1 MSSCRT
7 PEKKLKAL
15 GSSLGS
21 CSPQTPTKIGIRKG
35 QVKREKDSCC
45 LCCGINLY
53 GAGSTYNLLTHD
65 GLAEKISQLILQT
78 IDVER
83 QSCRICK
90 SCFRR
95 VESLDKKSTVLK
107 LELECFRS
115 KHSNTTGSTLK
126 TDEPSAISNESFVKR
141 LAKIPLS
148 SAPRKRSKVCE
159 KLFASGIEDSDTI
172 LMSVSPLND
181 ENPQENRESETN
193 SAFHSS
199 VEVSYVY
206 IRKENNQ
213 NNVERQQF
221 NTFFSFFKK
230 IRNATINLLPRGL

>member
-1 MSSCRT
+1 M
-7 PEKKLKAL
+7 
-15 GSSLGS
+15 
-21 CSPQTPTKIGIRKG
+21 
-35 QVKREKDSCC
+35 
-45 LCCGINLY
+45 
-53 GAGSTYNLLTHD
+53 
-65 GLAEKISQLILQT
+65 
-78 IDVER
+78 
-83 QSCRICK
+83 
-90 SCFRR
+90 
-95 VESLDKKSTVLK
+95 ESLDKKSTVLK

-126 TDEPSAISNESFVKR
+126 TDEQSAISNESFVKR

-148 SAPRKRSKVCE
+148 PAPRKRSKVCE

-221 NTFFSFFKK
+221 NTFFSFLKK
-230 IRNATINLLPRGL
+230 